1 MERPGFFFCICP
13 DSALMRDWME
23 KELLAS
29 PAGSTGQGAPGL
41 MGGLLSSSSSAPD
54 VQTFWADEGLDRR
67 FWDALTLL
75 GMDGRQRVLI
85 VRGAHLL
92 PADVWKKL
100 SAALATPRPGVLPI
114 FCLECPWEKGQPKLP
129 AHIAKL
135 KCLAFAEKQ
144 KWQWRSPGLEA
155 RTLRKY
161 LQREAAALGLRM
173 APEALNTLSEM
184 LIPDASAIRGVLE
197 QLSLAAEGGSVDV
210 ALVRQMTEFTPDA
223 VIFDFIR
230 QLENGKAGAVWKT
243 LLREG
248 DGGES
253 LLFPLLT
260 LMAREARMLWQMNAG
275 EKVFVPQ
282 YVEAEKRRLAAKLGF
297 SGLAEVF
304 EALAAAEF
312 SVKSGARSP
321 LQAMEALVAR
331 LTLIFGA
338 SSQSH

>member
-13 DSALMRDWME
+13 DAALMRSWME
-23 KELLAS
+23 RELLE
-29 PAGSTGQGAPGL
+29 PLKNAGGA
-41 MGGLLSSSSSAPD
+41 GGLLGGAAPSSAPD
-54 VQTFWADEGLDRR
+54 VQTWWADEGLDRR

-75 GMDGRQRVLI
+75 AMDGRTRVLV
-85 VRGAHLL
+85 VRGAHQL

-100 SAALATPRPGVLPI
+100 SSALATPRPGILPV

-129 AHIAKL
+129 AHVAKL

-144 KWQWRSPGLEA
+144 QWLWRSAGLEP
-155 RTLRKY
+155 RSLRQY
-161 LQREAAALGLRM
+161 VQREAVARRLSM
-173 APEALNTLSEM
+173 SPEALNTLSEM

-197 QLSLAAEGGSVDV
+197 QLSLASPDGSVDV

-230 QLENGKAGAVWKT
+230 QLENGNARAVWKT

-260 LMAREARMLWQMNAG
+260 LMAREARTLWQMMAG

-297 SGLAEVF
+297 EGLTAVF
-304 EALAAAEF
+304 EALTAAELA
-312 SVKSGARSP
+312 VKSGARSP
-321 LQAMEALVAR
+321 LQAMEELVAS
-331 LTLIFGA
+331 LSMLFGSA
-338 SSQSH
+338 TQEGRRPC